1 MSPLEDAA
9 TPGRA
14 GADRPGARERIA
26 TRLAFFIAG
35 FAVSAWAPLIPFA
48 KRRLA
53 LDDAQLGLMLLC
65 LGIGSVLMMPLAG
78 GLAARFG
85 CRRTILAAGTV
96 ICLCLPALM
105 LAPSIPM
112 LAAALAVFGASL
124 GVLDVVM
131 NLQAVIVER
140 ASGRAMMSGFHGMYS
155 VGGIAG
161 AGGVA
166 GALTWGASPLVAITD
181 TAVLAALL
189 LAAARGGLLAQ
200 SGEGDHPAF
209 ALPRG
214 RVLLVGAVCFAIF
227 LSEGAVL
234 DWSAVFLSTVRHA
247 DPATAGFGYV
257 AFAATMTLGRLTGDR
272 IVQTLGAFRV
282 VVCGTLVAAAGFA
295 LAILSASPMAGL
307 AGFALVG
314 AGAANVVPVM
324 FSAAGRQHDM
334 PTHLAVAAVT
344 TMGYAG
350 VLLGPAALGFVAKA
364 TSLPMAF
371 GLLVALLLCV
381 AGAARQA
388 TRS

>member
-1 MSPLEDAA
+1 MTVVPRVSLVTAA
-9 TPGRA
+9 PGR
-14 GADRPGARERIA
+14 REAMA
-26 TRLAFFIAG
+26 TRIVFFIAG

-53 LDDAQLGLMLLC
+53 LDDGQLGLMLLC
-65 LGIGSVLMMPLAG
+65 LGVGSVLMMPLAG

-85 CRRTILAAGTV
+85 CRRTLMLAGATL
-96 ICLCLPALM
+96 CLCMPVLM
-105 LAPSIPM
+105 LAPGIP
-112 LAAALAVFGASL
+112 ARALVLGVFGASL
-124 GVLDVVM
+124 GVLDVVV
-131 NLQAVIVER
+131 NVQAVIVER
-140 ASGRAMMSGFHGMYS
+140 ASGRAMMSGFHGLYS

-166 GALTWGASPLVAITD
+166 GALALGATPLVSIAG

-189 LAAARGGLLAQ
+189 LAIARRGLLAQ
-200 SGEGDHPAF
+200 GGEGDSPAF
-209 ALPRG
+209 VLPRG
-214 RVLLVGAVCFAIF
+214 RVLLVGAVCFAMF

-257 AFAATMTLGRLTGDR
+257 AFAVTMTLGRLTGDR
-272 IVQTLGAFRV
+272 IVQALGAFRV
-282 VVCGTLVAAAGFA
+282 VICGALVAAAGFT
-295 LAILSASPMAGL
+295 LTILSASPWAGL

-364 TSLPMAF
+364 SSLPIAF
-371 GLLVALLLCV
+371 GLLVVLLLAV
-381 AGAARQA
+381 ASVARPA
-388 TRS
+388 TRG

>member
-105 LAPSIPM
+105 LAPSIPVV
-112 LAAALAVFGASL
+112 AAALAVFGASL

-214 RVLLVGAVCFAIF
+214 RVLLVGAVCFAMF

>member
-214 RVLLVGAVCFAIF
+214 RVLLVGAVCFAMF
-227 LSEGAVL
+227 MSEGAVL

>member
-1 MSPLEDAA
+1 MSIPDDAA
-9 TPGRA
+9 ADGGMTADAPGV
-14 GADRPGARERIA
+14 RERIA
-26 TRLAFFIAG
+26 TRIAFFIGG

-65 LGIGSVLMMPLAG
+65 LGVGSVMMMPLAG

-85 CRRTILAAGTV
+85 CRRAILAAGAM
-96 ICLCLPALM
+96 ICLCMPALM
-105 LAPSIPM
+105 LAPSIPV
-112 LAAALAVFGASL
+112 LAVTLAVFGASV

-131 NLQAVIVER
+131 NVQAVIVER

-166 GALTWGASPLVAITD
+166 AALALGATPLVAIAC

-189 LAAARGGLLAQ
+189 LAMARSGLLAQ
-200 SGEGDHPAF
+200 GGEGDQPAF
-209 ALPRG
+209 VLPRG
-214 RVLLVGAVCFAIF
+214 RVLLVGAVCFAMF

-257 AFAATMTLGRLTGDR
+257 AFAVTMTLGRLTGDR
-272 IVQTLGAFRV
+272 IVQALGAFRV
-282 VVCGTLVAAAGFA
+282 VVCGALVAAAGFT
-295 LAILSASPMAGL
+295 LAILSTSPMAGL

-324 FSAAGRQHDM
+324 FSAAGRQRDM

>member
-105 LAPSIPM
+105 LAPSIPV

-214 RVLLVGAVCFAIF
+214 RVLLVGAVCFAMF

-272 IVQTLGAFRV
+272 IVQALGAFRV

>member
-105 LAPSIPM
+105 LAPSIPV

-166 GALTWGASPLVAITD
+166 GALTWGASPLVAITG

-200 SGEGDHPAF
+200 GGEGDHPAF

-214 RVLLVGAVCFAIF
+214 RVLLVGAVCFAMF

-257 AFAATMTLGRLTGDR
+257 AFAATMTLGRLTGDSKLQMDGKLNE
-272 IVQTLGAFRV
+272 VKGKALDAYGRV
-282 VVCGTLVAAAGFA
+282 IDGLDGIADKAPVDIREPAKRGLEFA
-295 LAILSASPMAGL
+295 RNKPLLTTGIL
-307 AGFALVG
+307 
-314 AGAANVVPVM
+314 AGAAILGLQGKKSLEQGVP
-324 FSAAGRQHDM
+324 
-334 PTHLAVAAVT
+334 PTPERAQASIKADVAAV
-344 TMGYAG
+344 
-350 VLLGPAALGFVAKA
+350 KE
-364 TSLPMAF
+364 
-371 GLLVALLLCV
+371 GL
-381 AGAARQA
+381 Q
-388 TRS
+388 S

>member
-1 MSPLEDAA
+1 MTMLEDARA
-9 TPGRA
+9 VEAAPGL
-14 GADRPGARERIA
+14 RERVA
-26 TRLAFFIAG
+26 TRIAFFIGG

-65 LGIGSVLMMPLAG
+65 LGVGSVLMMPLAG

-85 CRRTILAAGTV
+85 CRRAILAAGAV
-96 ICLCLPALM
+96 IVLCMPALM
-105 LAPSIPM
+105 LAPSIPV
-112 LAAALAVFGASL
+112 LAVTLAVFGASV

-131 NLQAVIVER
+131 NVQAVIVER

-166 GALTWGASPLVAITD
+166 GALALGATPLVAIAG

-189 LAAARGGLLAQ
+189 LATARRGLLAQ
-200 SGEGDHPAF
+200 GGEGDQPAF
-209 ALPRG
+209 VLPRG
-214 RVLLVGAVCFAIF
+214 RVLLVGAVCFAMF

-234 DWSAVFLSTVRHA
+234 DWSAVFLSSVRHA

-257 AFAATMTLGRLTGDR
+257 AFAVTMTLGRLTGDR
-272 IVQTLGAFRV
+272 IVQALGAFRV
-282 VVCGTLVAAAGFA
+282 VVCGALIAAAGFT
-295 LAILSASPMAGL
+295 LAILSVSPLAGL

-364 TSLPMAF
+364 SSLSIAF
-371 GLLVALLLCV
+371 GLLVVLLLGV
-381 AGAARQA
+381 AGVARPA
-388 TRS
+388 TRG

>member
-1 MSPLEDAA
+1 MPDDAA
-9 TPGRA
+9 VDGGMTADAPGV
-14 GADRPGARERIA
+14 RERIA
-26 TRLAFFIAG
+26 TRIAFFIGG

-65 LGIGSVLMMPLAG
+65 LGVGSVMMMPLAG

-85 CRRTILAAGTV
+85 CRRAILAAGAV
-96 ICLCLPALM
+96 IVLCTPALM
-105 LAPSIPM
+105 LAPSIPV
-112 LAAALAVFGASL
+112 LAVTLAVFGASV

-131 NLQAVIVER
+131 NVQAVIVER

-166 GALTWGASPLVAITD
+166 AALVLGATPLVAIAC

-189 LAAARGGLLAQ
+189 LAMARSGLLAQ
-200 SGEGDHPAF
+200 GGEGDQPAF
-209 ALPRG
+209 VLPRG
-214 RVLLVGAVCFAIF
+214 RVLLVGAVCFAMF

-257 AFAATMTLGRLTGDR
+257 AFAVTMTFGRLTGDR
-272 IVQTLGAFRV
+272 IVQALGAFRV
-282 VVCGTLVAAAGFA
+282 VVCGALVAAAGFT
-295 LAILSASPMAGL
+295 LAIVSTSPVAGL

-324 FSAAGRQHDM
+324 FSAAGRQRDM

-350 VLLGPAALGFVAKA
+350 VLLGPAALGFIAKA
-364 TSLPMAF
+364 TSLPTAF

-388 TRS
+388 TRG

>member
-1 MSPLEDAA
+1 MPASEDAA
-9 TPGRA
+9 LPGH
-14 GADRPGARERIA
+14 ADAARPGARERIA
-26 TRLAFFIAG
+26 TRIAFFMAG

-48 KRRLA
+48 RRKLA

-65 LGIGSVLMMPLAG
+65 LGIGSVLMMLLAG

-85 CRRTILAAGTV
+85 CRRTLLAAGTV
-96 ICLCLPALM
+96 ICLCMPALM
-105 LAPSIPM
+105 LAPSIPV

-166 GALTWGASPLVAITD
+166 GALALGASPLAAITS

-189 LAAARGGLLAQ
+189 LATARGGLLAQ
-200 SGEGDHPAF
+200 GGEGDHPAF

-214 RVLLVGAVCFAIF
+214 RVLLVGAVCFAMF

-247 DPATAGFGYV
+247 DPATAGLGYV
-257 AFAATMTLGRLTGDR
+257 AFAVTMTLGRLTGDR
-272 IVQTLGAFRV
+272 VVQALGAFRV
-282 VVCGTLVAAAGFA
+282 VVCGALVAASGFA
-295 LAILSASPMAGL
+295 LVVMAASPLAGL

-324 FSAAGRQHDM
+324 FSAAGRQRDM

-350 VLLGPAALGFVAKA
+350 VLLGPAALGFVASL
-364 TSLPMAF
+364 TSLAAAL
-371 GLLVALLLCV
+371 GLLVVLLV
-381 AGAARQA
+381 AVASVARLA
-388 TRS
+388 TRD

>member
-1 MSPLEDAA
+1 MSALEGAA
-9 TPGRA
+9 TLGRA
-14 GADRPGARERIA
+14 NADRPGARERIA

-105 LAPSIPM
+105 LAPSIPV

-166 GALTWGASPLVAITD
+166 SALAVGASPLVAITG

-214 RVLLVGAVCFAIF
+214 RVLLVGAVCFAMF

>member
-1 MSPLEDAA
+1 MSIPDEAAVDGGMTADA
-9 TPGRA
+9 PSM
-14 GADRPGARERIA
+14 RERIA
-26 TRLAFFIAG
+26 TRIAFFIGG

-65 LGIGSVLMMPLAG
+65 LGVGSVMMMPLAG

-85 CRRTILAAGTV
+85 CRRTIIAAGAM
-96 ICLCLPALM
+96 ICLCMPALM
-105 LAPSIPM
+105 LAPSIPV
-112 LAAALAVFGASL
+112 LAATLAVFGASV

-131 NLQAVIVER
+131 NVQAVIVER

-166 GALTWGASPLVAITD
+166 AALALGATPLVAIACS
-181 TAVLAALL
+181 AVLAALL
-189 LAAARGGLLAQ
+189 LAMARSGLLAQ
-200 SGEGDHPAF
+200 GGEGDQPAF
-209 ALPRG
+209 VLPRG
-214 RVLLVGAVCFAIF
+214 RVLLVGAVCFAMF

-257 AFAATMTLGRLTGDR
+257 AFAVTMTLGRLTGDR
-272 IVQTLGAFRV
+272 IVQALGAFRV
-282 VVCGTLVAAAGFA
+282 VVCGALVAAAGFT
-295 LAILSASPMAGL
+295 LAILSTSPTAGL

-324 FSAAGRQHDM
+324 FSAAGRQRDM

-381 AGAARQA
+381 AGAARHA
-388 TRS
+388 TRG

>member
-1 MSPLEDAA
+1 M
-9 TPGRA
+9 
-14 GADRPGARERIA
+14 
-26 TRLAFFIAG
+26 
-35 FAVSAWAPLIPFA
+35 VV
-48 KRRLA
+48 
-53 LDDAQLGLMLLC
+53 LC
-65 LGIGSVLMMPLAG
+65 M
-78 GLAARFG
+78 
-85 CRRTILAAGTV
+85 
-96 ICLCLPALM
+96 PALM
-105 LAPSIPM
+105 LAPTM
-112 LAAALAVFGASL
+112 LVLAAALAVFGASL

-166 GALTWGASPLVAITD
+166 GALAWGASPLVAITG

-189 LAAARGGLLAQ
+189 LAAARSGLLAQ
-200 SGEGDHPAF
+200 GGEGDHPAF
-209 ALPRG
+209 VLPRG
-214 RVLLVGAVCFAIF
+214 RVLLLGAVCFAMF

-257 AFAATMTLGRLTGDR
+257 AFAVTMTLGRLSGDR
-272 IVQTLGAFRV
+272 IVQAWGAFRV
-282 VVCGTLVAAAGFA
+282 VVCGALVAASGFA
-295 LAILSASPMAGL
+295 VAILCTSPMAGL

>member
-1 MSPLEDAA
+1 MSALEGAA
-9 TPGRA
+9 TLGRA
-14 GADRPGARERIA
+14 NADRPGARERIA

-35 FAVSAWAPLIPFA
+35 FAASAWAPLIPFA

-105 LAPSIPM
+105 LAPSIPVV
-112 LAAALAVFGASL
+112 AAALAVFGASL

-214 RVLLVGAVCFAIF
+214 RVLLVGAVCFAMF

>member
-1 MSPLEDAA
+1 MTVPEDTRALEAA
-9 TPGRA
+9 PGL
-14 GADRPGARERIA
+14 RERVA

-65 LGIGSVLMMPLAG
+65 LGVGSVLMMPLAG

-85 CRRTILAAGTV
+85 CRRAILAAGAV
-96 ICLCLPALM
+96 IVLCMPVLM

-112 LAAALAVFGASL
+112 LAVTLAVFGASL

-131 NLQAVIVER
+131 NVQAVIVER
-140 ASGRAMMSGFHGMYS
+140 ASGRAMMSGFHGLYS

-166 GALTWGASPLVAITD
+166 GALALGATPLVSIAG

-189 LAAARGGLLAQ
+189 LAIARRGLLAQ
-200 SGEGDHPAF
+200 GGEGDSPAF
-209 ALPRG
+209 VLPRG
-214 RVLLVGAVCFAIF
+214 RVLLVGAVCFAMF

-257 AFAATMTLGRLTGDR
+257 AFAVTMTLGRLTGDR
-272 IVQTLGAFRV
+272 IVQALGAFRV
-282 VVCGTLVAAAGFA
+282 VVCGALVAAAGFT
-295 LAILSASPMAGL
+295 LAILSASPWAGL

-364 TSLPMAF
+364 SSLPIAF
-371 GLLVALLLCV
+371 GLLVVLLLAV
-381 AGAARQA
+381 ASVARPA
-388 TRS
+388 TRG

>member
-1 MSPLEDAA
+1 MTMLEDA
-9 TPGRA
+9 RA
-14 GADRPGARERIA
+14 VEAAPALRERVA
-26 TRLAFFIAG
+26 TRIAFFIGG

-65 LGIGSVLMMPLAG
+65 LGVGSVMMMPLAG

-85 CRRTILAAGTV
+85 CRRAILAAGTV
-96 ICLCLPALM
+96 IVLCMPVLM
-105 LAPSIPM
+105 LAPSIPV
-112 LAAALAVFGASL
+112 LAVTLAVFGASV

-131 NLQAVIVER
+131 NVQAVIVER

-166 GALTWGASPLVAITD
+166 GALALGATPLAAITG

-189 LAAARGGLLAQ
+189 LATARRGLLAQ
-200 SGEGDHPAF
+200 GGEGDQPAF
-209 ALPRG
+209 VLPRG
-214 RVLLVGAVCFAIF
+214 RVLLVGAVCFAMF

-257 AFAATMTLGRLTGDR
+257 AFAVTMTLGRLTGDR
-272 IVQTLGAFRV
+272 IVQALGAFRV
-282 VVCGTLVAAAGFA
+282 VVCGALVAAAGFT
-295 LAILSASPMAGL
+295 LAIVSASPLANL

-364 TSLPMAF
+364 SSLPIAF
-371 GLLVALLLCV
+371 GLLVILLLGV
-381 AGAARQA
+381 ASVARPA
-388 TRS
+388 TRA

>member
-1 MSPLEDAA
+1 MSIPDDAA
-9 TPGRA
+9 ADGGMTADAPGV
-14 GADRPGARERIA
+14 RERIA
-26 TRLAFFIAG
+26 TRIAFFIGG

-65 LGIGSVLMMPLAG
+65 LGVGSVMMMPLAG
-78 GLAARFG
+78 SLAARFG
-85 CRRTILAAGTV
+85 CRRAILAAGAM
-96 ICLCLPALM
+96 ICLCMPALM
-105 LAPSIPM
+105 LAPSIPV
-112 LAAALAVFGASL
+112 LAVTLAVFGASV

-131 NLQAVIVER
+131 NVQAVIVER

-166 GALTWGASPLVAITD
+166 AALALGATPLVAIAC

-189 LAAARGGLLAQ
+189 LAMARSGLLAQ
-200 SGEGDHPAF
+200 GGEGDQPAF
-209 ALPRG
+209 VLPRG
-214 RVLLVGAVCFAIF
+214 RVLLVGAVCFAMF

-234 DWSAVFLSTVRHA
+234 DWSAVFLSTVRQA

-257 AFAATMTLGRLTGDR
+257 AFAVTMTLGRLTGDR
-272 IVQTLGAFRV
+272 IVQALGAFRV
-282 VVCGTLVAAAGFA
+282 VVCGALVAAAGFT
-295 LAILSASPMAGL
+295 LAILSTSPMAGL

-324 FSAAGRQHDM
+324 FSAAGRQRDM

-371 GLLVALLLCV
+371 GLLVGLLLCV
-381 AGAARQA
+381 AGAGRQA
-388 TRS
+388 TRD

>member
-105 LAPSIPM
+105 LAPSIPV

-214 RVLLVGAVCFAIF
+214 RVLLVGAVCFAMF

>member
-1 MSPLEDAA
+1 M
-9 TPGRA
+9 THQTT
-14 GADRPGARERIA
+14 GAVHRLA
-26 TRLAFFIAG
+26 TRIVFFIAG
-35 FAVSAWAPLIPFA
+35 YVTATWAVLVPYA
-48 KRRLA
+48 KA
-53 LDDAQLGLMLLC
+53 NTGVNEATLGSLLLC
-65 LGIGSVLMMPLAG
+65 LGMGALIAMPLTG
-78 GLAARFG
+78 MLTSRYG
-85 CRRTILAAGTV
+85 CRRVIVTALAIV
-96 ICLCLPALM
+96 M
-105 LAPSIPM
+105 LTTPLLAIIPDPRL
-112 LAAALAVFGASL
+112 LAAALLLFGV
-124 GVLDVVM
+124 GVGVTDCAM
-131 NLQAVIVER
+131 NIQAIIVER
-140 ASGRAMMSGFHGMYS
+140 DAPQPVMSGFHGMYS

-166 GALTWGASPLVAITD
+166 GALTWGASPLVAITG

-200 SGEGDHPAF
+200 GGEGDHPAF

-214 RVLLVGAVCFAIF
+214 SVLLVGAVCFAMF

-257 AFAATMTLGRLTGDR
+257 AFAVTMTLGRLSGDR
-272 IVQTLGAFRV
+272 IVQALGAFRV
-282 VVCGTLVAAAGFA
+282 VVCGALVAAAGFA

-364 TSLPMAF
+364 ASLPMAF

>member
-1 MSPLEDAA
+1 MMMLEEARAVEAA
-9 TPGRA
+9 PGL
-14 GADRPGARERIA
+14 RERVA
-26 TRLAFFIAG
+26 TRIAFFIGG

-65 LGIGSVLMMPLAG
+65 LGVGSVMMMPLAG

-85 CRRTILAAGTV
+85 CRRAILAAGAMIV
-96 ICLCLPALM
+96 LCMPVLM
-105 LAPSIPM
+105 LAPTIPV
-112 LAAALAVFGASL
+112 LAVTLAVFGASV

-131 NLQAVIVER
+131 NVQAVIVER

-166 GALTWGASPLVAITD
+166 GALALGATPLVAIAG

-189 LAAARGGLLAQ
+189 LATARRGLLAQ
-200 SGEGDHPAF
+200 GGEGDQPAF
-209 ALPRG
+209 VLPRG
-214 RVLLVGAVCFAIF
+214 RVLLVGAVCFAMF

-257 AFAATMTLGRLTGDR
+257 AFAVTMTLGRLTGDR
-272 IVQTLGAFRV
+272 IVQALGAFRV
-282 VVCGTLVAAAGFA
+282 VVCGALVAAAGFT
-295 LAILSASPMAGL
+295 LAILSASPLAGL

-344 TMGYAG
+344 TLGYAG

-364 TSLPMAF
+364 SSLPIAF
-371 GLLVALLLCV
+371 GLLVVLLLGV
-381 AGAARQA
+381 ASVARPA
-388 TRS
+388 TRG

>member
-1 MSPLEDAA
+1 MTVSEDARA
-9 TPGRA
+9 LAAAPGL
-14 GADRPGARERIA
+14 RERVA

-65 LGIGSVLMMPLAG
+65 LGVGSVLMMPLAG

-85 CRRTILAAGTV
+85 CRRAILAAGAV
-96 ICLCLPALM
+96 IVLCMPALM
-105 LAPSIPM
+105 LAPSIPV
-112 LAAALAVFGASL
+112 LAVTLAVFGASL

-131 NLQAVIVER
+131 NVQAVIVER
-140 ASGRAMMSGFHGMYS
+140 ASGRAMMSGFHGLYS
-155 VGGIAG
+155 VGGIVG

-166 GALTWGASPLVAITD
+166 GALALGATPLVSIAG

-189 LAAARGGLLAQ
+189 LAIARRGLLAQ
-200 SGEGDHPAF
+200 GGEGDSPAF
-209 ALPRG
+209 VLPRG
-214 RVLLVGAVCFAIF
+214 RVLLVGAVCFAMF

-257 AFAATMTLGRLTGDR
+257 AFAVTMTLGRLTGDR
-272 IVQTLGAFRV
+272 IVQALGAFRV
-282 VVCGTLVAAAGFA
+282 VICGALVAAAGFT
-295 LAILSASPMAGL
+295 LAILSASPWPGL

-364 TSLPMAF
+364 SSLPIAF
-371 GLLVALLLCV
+371 GLLVVLLLAV
-381 AGAARQA
+381 ASVARPA
-388 TRS
+388 TRG

>member
-1 MSPLEDAA
+1 MSALEGAA
-9 TPGRA
+9 TLGRA
-14 GADRPGARERIA
+14 NADRPGARERIA

-105 LAPSIPM
+105 LAPSIPV

-214 RVLLVGAVCFAIF
+214 RVLLVGAVCFAMF

>member
-1 MSPLEDAA
+1 MPAPEDAA
-9 TPGRA
+9 LPGRA
-14 GADRPGARERIA
+14 DADRPGARERIA
-26 TRLAFFIAG
+26 TRIAFFMAG

-48 KRRLA
+48 RRKLA

-96 ICLCLPALM
+96 ICLCMPALM
-105 LAPSIPM
+105 LAPSIPV
-112 LAAALAVFGASL
+112 LAVALAVFGASL

-166 GALTWGASPLVAITD
+166 GALALGASPLAAITS

-189 LAAARGGLLAQ
+189 LATARGGLLAQ
-200 SGEGDHPAF
+200 GGEGDHPAF

-214 RVLLVGAVCFAIF
+214 RVLLVGAVCFAMF

-247 DPATAGFGYV
+247 DPATAGLGYV
-257 AFAATMTLGRLTGDR
+257 AFAVTMTLGRLTGDR
-272 IVQTLGAFRV
+272 VVQALGAFRV
-282 VVCGTLVAAAGFA
+282 VVCGALVAASGFA
-295 LAILSASPMAGL
+295 LVVMAASPLAGL

-324 FSAAGRQHDM
+324 FSAAGRQRDM

-350 VLLGPAALGFVAKA
+350 VLLGPAALGFVASL
-364 TSLPMAF
+364 TSLAAAL
-371 GLLVALLLCV
+371 GLLVVLLV
-381 AGAARQA
+381 AVASVARLA
-388 TRS
+388 TRD

>member
-1 MSPLEDAA
+1 MSILDDAA
-9 TPGRA
+9 ADGGMTADAPGV
-14 GADRPGARERIA
+14 RERIA
-26 TRLAFFIAG
+26 TRIAFFIGG

-65 LGIGSVLMMPLAG
+65 LGVGSVMMMPLAG

-85 CRRTILAAGTV
+85 CRRAILAAGAV
-96 ICLCLPALM
+96 IVLCMPALM
-105 LAPSIPM
+105 LAPSIPV
-112 LAAALAVFGASL
+112 LAVTLAVFGASV

-131 NLQAVIVER
+131 NVQAVIVER

-166 GALTWGASPLVAITD
+166 AALALGATPLVAIAC

-189 LAAARGGLLAQ
+189 LAMARSGLLAQ
-200 SGEGDHPAF
+200 GGEGDQPAF
-209 ALPRG
+209 VLPRG
-214 RVLLVGAVCFAIF
+214 RVLLVGAVCFAMF

-234 DWSAVFLSTVRHA
+234 DWSAVFLSTVRQA

-257 AFAATMTLGRLTGDR
+257 AFAVTMTLGRLTGDR
-272 IVQTLGAFRV
+272 IVQMLGAFRV
-282 VVCGTLVAAAGFA
+282 VVCGALVAAAGFT
-295 LAILSASPMAGL
+295 LAILCTSPMAGL

-324 FSAAGRQHDM
+324 FSAAGRQRDM

-381 AGAARQA
+381 AGVARQA

>member
-1 MSPLEDAA
+1 MSIPEGAAADGGMTADA
-9 TPGRA
+9 PGV
-14 GADRPGARERIA
+14 RERIA
-26 TRLAFFIAG
+26 TRIAFFIGG

-65 LGIGSVLMMPLAG
+65 LGVGSVMMMPLAG

-85 CRRTILAAGTV
+85 CRRAILAAGIV
-96 ICLCLPALM
+96 IALCMPALM
-105 LAPSIPM
+105 LAPSIPV
-112 LAAALAVFGASL
+112 LAVTLAVFGASV

-131 NLQAVIVER
+131 NVQAVIVER

-166 GALTWGASPLVAITD
+166 AALALGATPLVAIAC

-189 LAAARGGLLAQ
+189 LAMARSGLLAQ
-200 SGEGDHPAF
+200 GGEGDQPAF
-209 ALPRG
+209 VLPRG
-214 RVLLVGAVCFAIF
+214 RVLLVGAVCFAMF

-234 DWSAVFLSTVRHA
+234 DWSAVFLSTVRQA

-257 AFAATMTLGRLTGDR
+257 AFAVTMTLGRLTGDR
-272 IVQTLGAFRV
+272 IVQALGAFRV
-282 VVCGTLVAAAGFA
+282 VVCGALVAAAGFT
-295 LAILSASPMAGL
+295 LAILSTSPMAGL
-307 AGFALVG
+307 VGFALVG

-324 FSAAGRQHDM
+324 FSAAGRQRDM

>member
-1 MSPLEDAA
+1 MSALEGAA
-9 TPGRA
+9 TLGRA
-14 GADRPGARERIA
+14 NADRPGARERIA

-214 RVLLVGAVCFAIF
+214 RVLLVGAVCFAMF

>member
-1 MSPLEDAA
+1 MTADA
-9 TPGRA
+9 PGV
-14 GADRPGARERIA
+14 RERIA
-26 TRLAFFIAG
+26 TRIAFFIGG

-65 LGIGSVLMMPLAG
+65 LGVGSVMMMPLAG
-78 GLAARFG
+78 SLAARFG
-85 CRRTILAAGTV
+85 CRRAILAAGAM
-96 ICLCLPALM
+96 ICLCMPALM
-105 LAPSIPM
+105 LAPSIPV
-112 LAAALAVFGASL
+112 LAVTLAVFGASV

-131 NLQAVIVER
+131 NVQAVIVER

-166 GALTWGASPLVAITD
+166 AALALGATPLVAIAC

-189 LAAARGGLLAQ
+189 LAMARSGLLAQ
-200 SGEGDHPAF
+200 GGEGDQPAF
-209 ALPRG
+209 VLPRG
-214 RVLLVGAVCFAIF
+214 RVLLVGAVCFAMF

-234 DWSAVFLSTVRHA
+234 DWSAVFLSTVRQA

-257 AFAATMTLGRLTGDR
+257 AFAVTMTLGRLTGDR
-272 IVQTLGAFRV
+272 IVQALGAFRV
-282 VVCGTLVAAAGFA
+282 VVCGALVAAAGFT
-295 LAILSASPMAGL
+295 LAILSTSPMAGL

-324 FSAAGRQHDM
+324 FSAAGRQRDM

-371 GLLVALLLCV
+371 GLLVGLLLCV
-381 AGAARQA
+381 AGAGRQA
-388 TRS
+388 TRD

>member
-1 MSPLEDAA
+1 MTVPEDARA
-9 TPGRA
+9 LAAAPGL
-14 GADRPGARERIA
+14 RERVA

-65 LGIGSVLMMPLAG
+65 LGVGSVLMMSLAG

-85 CRRTILAAGTV
+85 CRRAILAAGAV
-96 ICLCLPALM
+96 IVLCMPALM

-112 LAAALAVFGASL
+112 LAVTLAVFGASL

-131 NLQAVIVER
+131 NVQAVIVER
-140 ASGRAMMSGFHGMYS
+140 ASGRAMMSGFHGLYS

-166 GALTWGASPLVAITD
+166 GALALGATPLVSIAG

-189 LAAARGGLLAQ
+189 LAIARRGLLAQ
-200 SGEGDHPAF
+200 GGEGDSPAF
-209 ALPRG
+209 VLPRG
-214 RVLLVGAVCFAIF
+214 RVLLVGAVCFAMF

-257 AFAATMTLGRLTGDR
+257 AFAVTMTLGRLTGDR
-272 IVQTLGAFRV
+272 IVQALGAFRV
-282 VVCGTLVAAAGFA
+282 VICGALVAAAGFT
-295 LAILSASPMAGL
+295 LAILSASPWAGL

-364 TSLPMAF
+364 SSLPIAF
-371 GLLVALLLCV
+371 GLLVVLLLAV
-381 AGAARQA
+381 ASVARPV
-388 TRS
+388 TRG

>member
-14 GADRPGARERIA
+14 GADRPAARERIA

-105 LAPSIPM
+105 LAPSIPV

-214 RVLLVGAVCFAIF
+214 RVLLVGAVCFAMF

>member
-214 RVLLVGAVCFAIF
+214 RVLLVGAVCFAMF